1 METKSLTAD
10 RLVDTEIGKK
20 LSMVKDDHPDDV
32 EFVGEIKLFK
42 ELLKRN
48 GRAYKPK
55 KRRKR
60 HKNRLETRN
69 DKAPIQ
75 R

>member
-20 LSMVKDDHPDDV
+20 LSIVKDDHPDDV

-55 KRRKR
+55 K
-60 HKNRLETRN
+60 ET
-69 DKAPIQ
+69 
-75 R
+75 